1 MQKSQSYLFKTGQ
14 NFAVGKTLVCS
25 AHVWRTATATAT
37 IFPEK
42 NNELG
47 SHFSQIRFKEMVV

>member
-25 AHVWRTATATAT
+25 AHVWRTATATV
-37 IFPEK
+37 FPEK